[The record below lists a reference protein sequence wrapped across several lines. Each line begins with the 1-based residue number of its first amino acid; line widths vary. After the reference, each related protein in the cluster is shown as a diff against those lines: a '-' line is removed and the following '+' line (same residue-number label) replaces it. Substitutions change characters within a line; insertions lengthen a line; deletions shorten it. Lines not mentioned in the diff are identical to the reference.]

1 LTLTRAVGCDMKLT
15 QNEVLKGL
23 ALTFDSFGELSEN
36 MTLQQL
42 KTFLLVAR
50 RGRVTGQDVIKE
62 LGISKANA
70 SRTLAILSDDVMVH
84 RKSETMALITYEID
98 VYDKRYRYAVLTKK
112 GQDLAN
118 SITSNF

>member
-1 LTLTRAVGCDMKLT
+1 LTLTRAVGGKMKLT
-15 QNEVLKGL
+15 QSEALKGL
-23 ALTFDSFGELSEN
+23 ALTFDSFGELSDTL
-36 MTLQQL
+36 TLQQL

-70 SRTLAILSDDVMVH
+70 SRTLAILSDDVMVR

>member
-1 LTLTRAVGCDMKLT
+1 MKLT
-15 QNEVLKGL
+15 QSEALKGL
-23 ALTFDSFGELSEN
+23 ALTFDSFGELSDTL
-36 MTLQQL
+36 TLQQL

-70 SRTLAILSDDVMVH
+70 SRTLAILSDDVMVR

>member
-1 LTLTRAVGCDMKLT
+1 MTLTRAVGGKMKLT
-15 QNEVLKGL
+15 QSEALKGL
-23 ALTFDSFGELSEN
+23 ALTFDSFGELSDTL
-36 MTLQQL
+36 TLQQL

-70 SRTLAILSDDVMVH
+70 SRTLAILSDDVMVR

>member
-1 LTLTRAVGCDMKLT
+1 MTLTRAVGCKMKLT
-15 QNEVLKGL
+15 QSEALKGL
-23 ALTFDSFGELSEN
+23 ALTFDSFGELSDTL
-36 MTLQQL
+36 TLQQL

-70 SRTLAILSDDVMVH
+70 SRTLAILSDDVMVR

>member
-1 LTLTRAVGCDMKLT
+1 LTLTRAVGCKMKLT
-15 QNEVLKGL
+15 QSEALKGL
-23 ALTFDSFGELSEN
+23 ALTFDSFGELSDTL
-36 MTLQQL
+36 TLQQL

-70 SRTLAILSDDVMVH
+70 SRTLAILSDDVMVR

>member
-1 LTLTRAVGCDMKLT
+1 MTLTRAVGCNMKLT
-15 QNEVLKGL
+15 QSEALKGL
-23 ALTFDSFGELSEN
+23 ALTFDSFGELSDTL
-36 MTLQQL
+36 TLQQL

-70 SRTLAILSDDVMVH
+70 SRTLAILSDDVMVR

>member
-1 LTLTRAVGCDMKLT
+1 LTLTRAVGCKMKLT
-15 QNEVLKGL
+15 QSEALKGL
-23 ALTFDSFGELSEN
+23 ALTFDSFGQLSDTL
-36 MTLQQL
+36 TLQQL

-70 SRTLAILSDDVMVH
+70 SRTLAILSDDVMVR

>member
-1 LTLTRAVGCDMKLT
+1 MTLTRSVGGKMKLT
-15 QNEVLKGL
+15 QSEALKGL
-23 ALTFDSFGELSEN
+23 ALTFDSFGELSDTL
-36 MTLQQL
+36 TLQQL

-70 SRTLAILSDDVMVH
+70 SRTLAILSDDVMVR